1 MISQEKVFTDFNRL
15 FSRKTVISIYGAS
28 GTGKSTLS
36 LQIVGSLLT
45 HSEPYE
51 DCCVW
56 LQASEAFSKKRLY
69 QMFKDKPCELDYLTK
84 HVFVIPPD
92 GPCISYSQQA
102 DVISKLVK
110 KNSILPYNLKF
121 IVIDN
126 ISHHLRFEIMKAEG
140 FSGYSSLVNLFFS
153 EQLYPLIMFC
163 EREAIKLIIIHEVS
177 YSPAS
182 NKIIPFLGKLFSR
195 IECLNIFLSKDIR
208 DRKNK
213 MAVECEDSIY
223 EFKYQLGDIGLK
235 IL

>member
-1 MISQEKVFTDFNRL
+1 MISQDKVFTDFNRF

-28 GTGKSTLS
+28 GAGKSTLS
-36 LQIVGSLLT
+36 LQVIGALLT
-45 HSEPYE
+45 YSEPYE

-56 LQASEAFSKKRLY
+56 FQASEAFSKKRLH
-69 QMFKDKPCELDYLTK
+69 QMFKDKPYELGYLTK
-84 HVFVIPPD
+84 NIFVIPPE

-126 ISHHLRFEIMKAEG
+126 ISHHLRFEIMKTEG
-140 FSGYSSLVNLFFS
+140 FSGYSTLVNLFFS

-177 YSPAS
+177 YNPAS
-182 NKIIPFLGKLFSR
+182 NKILPFLNKLFSR
-195 IECLNIFLSKDIR
+195 IDCFNIFPSCSTVI
-208 DRKNK
+208 
-213 MAVECEDSIY
+213 
-223 EFKYQLGDIGLK
+223 
-235 IL
+235 